1 MHSHSM
7 HTYIISKSKMFK
19 KRCLPYFFELDSPK
33 NVLINFKQRDS
44 DSDICKRHPPPP
56 QSKISYSWLLC
67 QNNFV
72 GTNS

>member
-7 HTYIISKSKMFK
+7 HTYIISKSKIVK
-19 KRCLPYFFELDSPK
+19 KKCCLPYFFELDSPK

-44 DSDICKRHPPPP
+44 DSDICKRHPP